1 MVKLLIIADDF
12 TGALDTGVKFAESG
26 ASVRVVTDY
35 EYDFRSVDK
44 TVQVLVMD
52 AETRHISKEE
62 AYDRVYRITEK
73 ARQAEITYIYK
84 KTDSALRGNI
94 GSELTAVLDASGEK
108 VLHFF
113 PAFPKMGRTT
123 RNGIH
128 YIDGVPVR
136 ESVFGKDPFEPV
148 VCSEISQ
155 IIAAQS
161 RTPVHVVTDGR
172 IVTGEERPV
181 IAVYDAQSDEE
192 LRRLANVLNA
202 EGGLGI
208 LAGCAGM
215 AETLPKLLGLTGP
228 APKIPEFAPGFLV
241 VCGSV
246 NPITRSQ
253 LDYAQRHGFTRI
265 YLTPGQKL
273 EPEYFESEMGRARV
287 RELTSQCQDS
297 RRCILDTND
306 SPDGPDTLA
315 YAKEHGIS
323 TETLRVRIAAALG
336 YLVKQLVEGGVE
348 RTMLITGGDSLL
360 GFMDQIQVYEMTP
373 ICEMAPGTVLSQF
386 EIKGKTYQVIS
397 KSGGFG
403 NERLMVE
410 LAEKIMG
417 GKEEIA
423 LC

>member
-35 EYDFRSVDK
+35 EYDFCSADK
-44 TVQVLVMD
+44 TAQVLVMD
-52 AETRHISKEE
+52 AETRHISKEK
-62 AYDRVYRITEK
+62 AYDRVYRITK
-73 ARQAEITYIYK
+73 RARQANIAYIYK

-94 GSELTAVLDASGEK
+94 GSELTAVLDASGDK
-108 VLHFF
+108 ILHFF

-123 RNGIH
+123 KNGIH
-128 YIDGVPVR
+128 YIDGIPVQ

-148 VCSEISQ
+148 ICSEVSR

-161 RTPVHVVTDGR
+161 DIPVRVMTDGR
-172 IVTGEERPV
+172 IVADEKELV
-181 IAVYDAQSDEE
+181 IAVYDAQTDEE

-202 EGGLGI
+202 SGQLGI

-215 AETLPKLLGLTGP
+215 AEMLPGLLGLTGP
-228 APKIPEFAPGFLV
+228 APKIPEFAPGLLV
-241 VCGSV
+241 ACGSV

-253 LDYAQRHGFTRI
+253 LDYAQQHGFQRI
-265 YLTPGQKL
+265 YLTPEQKL
-273 EPEYFESEMGRARV
+273 EPGYFESEMGRARV
-287 RELTSQCQDS
+287 RELTRQC
-297 RRCILDTND
+297 RRSFLCILDTND

-323 TETLRVRIAAALG
+323 TETLRVRIAATLG
-336 YLVKQLVEGGVE
+336 YLVEQLVDGGVE
-348 RTMLITGGDSLL
+348 KTMLITGGDSLL

-386 EIKGKTYQVIS
+386 EIKGRNYHVIS